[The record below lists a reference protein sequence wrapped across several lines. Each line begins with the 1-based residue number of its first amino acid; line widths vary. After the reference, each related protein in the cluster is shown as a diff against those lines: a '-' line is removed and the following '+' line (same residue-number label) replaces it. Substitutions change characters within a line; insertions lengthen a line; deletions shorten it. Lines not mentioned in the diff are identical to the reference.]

1 MPPVNP
7 LIDVT
12 LEMRVLAH
20 LADDRYSSYITKVKD
35 RLFTFERKNLYHAI
49 RNSYNEW
56 GRVTPES
63 VERYTNKPYPT
74 ELDAVFIGNNLDIL
88 LDNLHLIALRREAY
102 EKGQEL
108 ISLSG
113 NTDLTMEQ
121 VNKVLEFS
129 PLLEE
134 DTGDLA
140 EAAQD
145 LINQYRLKKSG
156 QYQFIRTG
164 FVTLDSWLGSQW
176 PAETMLIGGTPG
188 TGKTTLALC
197 SQLRM
202 AKKHGIRSTMINL
215 EMSKDRLIA
224 RIAADIAEVDYSE
237 ILSGSLRSEEEEER
251 FVSAVNEI
259 TELPIDIVCARG
271 KDVGWIVSKIREYAL
286 QGSKVFFIDH
296 LQLIQSDNDNRNQA
310 LGDIT
315 LALKNASAKYGVR
328 VIILTQL
335 TDKGGGKFTVRDS
348 GEVDS
353 KVDTFMIME
362 AESDSDTRHIRF
374 KLPKN
379 RDGKVSD
386 TGFTML
392 LNAPWQ
398 RFIDPFES
406 RNNNKAATA
415 G

>member
-1 MPPVNP
+1 MPVNP

-12 LEMRVLAH
+12 LEMKVLAH
-20 LADDRYSSYITKVKD
+20 LADSRYSTYLTKVKD

-88 LDNLHLIALRREAY
+88 LDNLHLVALRREAH

-113 NTDLTMEQ
+113 NAGLTMEQ

-134 DTGDLA
+134 DTGDLT

-164 FVTLDSWLGSQW
+164 FVTLDSFLGGEY
-176 PAETMLIGGTPG
+176 PAETMLLGGEPG
-188 TGKTTLALC
+188 TGKTSFALK
-197 SQLRM
+197 SQSNM
-202 AKKHGIRSTMINL
+202 ALQDGTRSTMINL
-215 EMSKDRLIA
+215 EMTKDLLIA
-224 RIAADIAEVDYSE
+224 RMAADIAEVDYAD
-237 ILSGSLRSEEEEER
+237 IIAAGLTGEEENR
-251 FVSAVNEI
+251 FVSAVNKI
-259 TELPIDIVCARG
+259 TDLPIDIVCARG

-296 LQLIQSDNDNRNQA
+296 LQLIESENDNRNQA
-310 LGDIT
+310 LGQIT
-315 LALKNASAKYGVR
+315 LALKNAANKYGVK
-328 VIILTQL
+328 VVILTQL
-335 TDKGGGKFTVRDS
+335 TDKGGGKYVVRDS
-348 GEVDS
+348 GEVES
-353 KVDTFMIME
+353 KVDTFVVMQ
-362 AESDSDTRHIRF
+362 ADSTNDIRHIQF
-374 KLPKN
+374 KFEKN
-379 RDGKVSD
+379 RNGKLGQFS
-386 TGFTML
+386 ML
-392 LNAPWQ
+392 FNSPYQ
-398 RFIDPFES
+398 RFIDPNES
-406 RNNNKAATA
+406 KLATA
-415 G
+415 AD